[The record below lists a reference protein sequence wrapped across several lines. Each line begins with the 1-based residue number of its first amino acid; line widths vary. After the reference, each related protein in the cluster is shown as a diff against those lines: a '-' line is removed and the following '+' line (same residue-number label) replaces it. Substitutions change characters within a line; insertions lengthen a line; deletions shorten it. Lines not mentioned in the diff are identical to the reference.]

1 MAEKYIRK
9 SHKKQIE
16 SVLETL
22 DKAHDAIEKALKMQS
37 GEAALLLL
45 EQCQDSAIQIG
56 NMIEGSLG
64 EDFATVELL
73 ENYCE
78 QIYQTYELIR
88 QKRPLNVNKIHKILR
103 KELIRIQNSVKYDI
117 LIRRVALFLPYKAS
131 MWDSLESV
139 WKAAD
144 ADPDCDAYVVPIPY
158 FDKNVDGSFGE
169 MHYEGNEYPE
179 YVPITSWE
187 EYDIEAEHPDM
198 IFIHNPYDEFNH
210 VTSVLPMYY
219 SKELRNF
226 TDLLVY
232 IPYFILGDI
241 DPNDKE
247 SVESVEHFCTV
258 PAVVYADKVIVQ
270 SKNWRQIYINVMTK
284 TMGSD
289 TRKVWEAKILGLGS
303 PKIDKVYTT
312 VKESIEIPE
321 EWQKIIQK
329 PDGSWKRIIFYN
341 TSVSALLQHSEKMLK
356 KMEYVFRIF
365 KENQDEVALLWRP
378 HPLIKATIE
387 SMRPQLW
394 IEYEKIVKK
403 YVDEGWG
410 IYDDTADMNRAI
422 AISDAY
428 YGDRSSVV
436 KLCEETDKPVMLQD
450 IQVLEP
456 KRYQY
461 DIAATESIC
470 EYREDY
476 YFVFTEEP
484 AFCRMNPKTLECEL
498 LYVLNEEGLQQRLY
512 RKIIPYRSKLFLI
525 PFLSNYVA
533 VYDIETNEI
542 EFVHLDTKYVDIYG
556 QKFSDALVQDGFLYM
571 IPHMH
576 HAFVKMDMES
586 LEIVEIPLGHQK
598 GSEAF
603 SYCLGSGCLWEN
615 RVIFPIASEGSICVY
630 DIALGK
636 IEKVFPIGNEKKYS
650 NVFLIDNVLW
660 LIPMKI
666 YEGIDIWD
674 AASGNIVENVKLE
687 KVDALSRQHKGMDF
701 RTGYIINRKLY
712 LLSCGLECSVII
724 DLDRKTEEIWT
735 LPYIYEPNEFP
746 PYRYSIRYSSVMQQ
760 EQGAIISGLRGE
772 WMKCEGNRVHIIE
785 RQSVWS
791 DDLRKVLL
799 KRKLGKVMLEEN
811 VDLADYIRVKM
822 DIEEHEK
829 DRDVSNGERIYAHM
843 K

>member
-22 DKAHDAIEKALKMQS
+22 DKAHDAIKKALEMQS

-88 QKRPLNVNKIHKILR
+88 HKRTLNFNKIHKTLR

-117 LIRRVALFLPYKAS
+117 LIRSVALFLPYKAS

-139 WKAAD
+139 WKAAE

-169 MHYEGNEYPE
+169 LHYEGNEYPE

-187 EYDIEAEHPDM
+187 EYDIEAEHPDI

-210 VTSVLPMYY
+210 VTSVPPMYY

-247 SVESVEHFCTV
+247 SVESVEHFCAV

-329 PDGSWKRIIFYN
+329 PDGSW
-341 TSVSALLQHSEKMLK
+341 TQS
-356 KMEYVFRIF
+356 
-365 KENQDEVALLWRP
+365 
-378 HPLIKATIE
+378 
-387 SMRPQLW
+387 
-394 IEYEKIVKK
+394 YEF
-403 YVDEGWG
+403 
-410 IYDDTADMNRAI
+410 
-422 AISDAY
+422 
-428 YGDRSSVV
+428 SS
-436 KLCEETDKPVMLQD
+436 
-450 IQVLEP
+450 
-456 KRYQY
+456 
-461 DIAATESIC
+461 
-470 EYREDY
+470 
-476 YFVFTEEP
+476 
-484 AFCRMNPKTLECEL
+484 
-498 LYVLNEEGLQQRLY
+498 
-512 RKIIPYRSKLFLI
+512 
-525 PFLSNYVA
+525 
-533 VYDIETNEI
+533 
-542 EFVHLDTKYVDIYG
+542 
-556 QKFSDALVQDGFLYM
+556 
-571 IPHMH
+571 
-576 HAFVKMDMES
+576 
-586 LEIVEIPLGHQK
+586 
-598 GSEAF
+598 
-603 SYCLGSGCLWEN
+603 
-615 RVIFPIASEGSICVY
+615 
-630 DIALGK
+630 
-636 IEKVFPIGNEKKYS
+636 
-650 NVFLIDNVLW
+650 
-660 LIPMKI
+660 
-666 YEGIDIWD
+666 
-674 AASGNIVENVKLE
+674 
-687 KVDALSRQHKGMDF
+687 
-701 RTGYIINRKLY
+701 
-712 LLSCGLECSVII
+712 
-724 DLDRKTEEIWT
+724 
-735 LPYIYEPNEFP
+735 
-746 PYRYSIRYSSVMQQ
+746 
-760 EQGAIISGLRGE
+760 
-772 WMKCEGNRVHIIE
+772 
-785 RQSVWS
+785 
-791 DDLRKVLL
+791 
-799 KRKLGKVMLEEN
+799 
-811 VDLADYIRVKM
+811 
-822 DIEEHEK
+822 
-829 DRDVSNGERIYAHM
+829 
-843 K
+843 